1 MISTRYG
8 RNVIMITSFDD
19 PGEKKK
25 LYRICANG
33 QGPFCLQ
40 PTYRRGLWVN
50 TMENDPLA

>member
-1 MISTRYG
+1 MSTRYG

-19 PGEKKK
+19 PGKKK
-25 LYRICANG
+25 RVYRICANE

-40 PTYRRGLWVN
+40 LTCRRGLWVN